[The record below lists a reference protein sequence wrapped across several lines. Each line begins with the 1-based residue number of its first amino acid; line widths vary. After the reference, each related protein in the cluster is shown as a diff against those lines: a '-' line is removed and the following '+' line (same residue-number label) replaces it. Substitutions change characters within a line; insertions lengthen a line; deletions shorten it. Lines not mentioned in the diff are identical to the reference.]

1 MPLRGVGT
9 WRRPLFYEG
18 YGEFLTSA
26 TLQEPLRWTACN
38 PKAYLE
44 NSCPAVMR
52 TWWTCSSSEVV
63 NAQSKP
69 PTNDHTSSQ
78 IIYINEIIDAIR
90 TCFDLSCHFIGA
102 PASPAFSTPWVGCL
116 LALALGVL
124 ECPDVN
130 CRKAFIHKTNGSN
143 ARRHIFF
150 ELERPCFENCLKSR
164 PFSNLWTCRIWN
176 FSGLTYRLAL
186 ILSFPWRRAKCQS
199 RGSAS
204 ETCITNKRPLTSATH
219 D

>member
-1 MPLRGVGT
+1 MPSPHYIYITWHCKFNAPSTHFTFIVCSCEAAYLMPLRGVGT

-69 PTNDHTSSQ
+69 PTNDHTSPQ

-116 LALALGVL
+116 
-124 ECPDVN
+124 
-130 CRKAFIHKTNGSN
+130 
-143 ARRHIFF
+143 
-150 ELERPCFENCLKSR
+150 
-164 PFSNLWTCRIWN
+164 
-176 FSGLTYRLAL
+176 
-186 ILSFPWRRAKCQS
+186 
-199 RGSAS
+199 
-204 ETCITNKRPLTSATH
+204 
-219 D
+219 